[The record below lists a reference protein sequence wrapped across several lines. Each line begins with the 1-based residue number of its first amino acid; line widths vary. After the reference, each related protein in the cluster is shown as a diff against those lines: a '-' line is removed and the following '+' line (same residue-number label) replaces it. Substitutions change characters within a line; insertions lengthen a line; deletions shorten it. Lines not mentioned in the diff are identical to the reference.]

1 MAKGTLPF
9 ETTHEIRDHCLCLHG
24 QRAARALA
32 RRFDGAFRPLGLT
45 SGQFSLMISLNRA
58 EAPTIGSVADLLA
71 MDRTTLTANLKPL
84 LRRGLAELSVD
95 ASDRR
100 VRRLSLTQAG
110 VALLLAAVPLWRAE
124 HARIEELLAGSSERL
139 RIDLRTLS

>member
-9 ETTHEIRDHCLCLHG
+9 ETTLEIRDHCLCLHG
-24 QRAARALA
+24 QRAARAVA

-58 EAPTIGSVADLLA
+58 EAPAIGSVADLLA

-95 ASDRR
+95 ARDRR
-100 VRRLSLTQAG
+100 VRRLTLTQAG

-124 HARIEELLAGSSERL
+124 HARIEELLAATGERL

>member
-110 VALLLAAVPLWRAE
+110 VAVLLAAVPLWRAE

>member
-100 VRRLSLTQAG
+100 VRRLALTQAG
-110 VALLLAAVPLWRAE
+110 MALLLAAVPLWRAE
-124 HARIEELLAGSSERL
+124 HARVELLAGTGERL
-139 RIDLRTLS
+139 RIDLRALS

>member
-100 VRRLSLTQAG
+100 VRRLALTQAG
-110 VALLLAAVPLWRAE
+110 MALLLAAVPLWRAE
-124 HARIEELLAGSSERL
+124 HARIEQRLAGTGERL
-139 RIDLRTLS
+139 RIDLRALS